1 MAAGSPRL
9 PSAAEGGDTAVRRE
23 AAGFTDEGTKRFYLL
38 IVSPVDGTSGMRTN
52 ITDDDEGKRVVN
64 ADGEQVGLVKQVS
77 GGTAHIDP
85 DPGLTDKIK
94 SKLGWG
100 DMDEDTYPLQEA
112 NIDAV
117 TDGEVRL
124 KRDL

>member
-1 MAAGSPRL
+1 
-9 PSAAEGGDTAVRRE
+9 
-23 AAGFTDEGTKRFYLL
+23 
-38 IVSPVDGTSGMRTN
+38 MRSN

-64 ADGEQVGLVKQVS
+64 ADGDQVGLVKDVDA
-77 GGTAHIDP
+77 GTAHVDP
-85 DPGLTDKIK
+85 DPSMTDKIK

-112 NIDAV
+112 NVDAV
-117 TDGEVRL
+117 TDDEIRL

>member
-1 MAAGSPRL
+1 
-9 PSAAEGGDTAVRRE
+9 
-23 AAGFTDEGTKRFYLL
+23 
-38 IVSPVDGTSGMRTN
+38 MRTN
-52 ITDDDEGKRVVN
+52 ITGDDEGKGVVN
-64 ADGEQVGLVKQVS
+64 ADGDRVGLVKEVS

-85 DPGLTDKIK
+85 DPGVTDKIK

-117 TDGEVRL
+117 TDDEVRL